1 MWRPIQIFVE
11 RREILQKFVR
21 LGECHERDHSGI
33 LRCQRGRGYVS
44 VLFFSAAKVRRV
56 AWCKV
61 TVLTVVSIAL
71 IQTCIAILSWIVAG
85 SLSVRE
91 FLEALL
97 RSTAFGLLTSVIIL
111 LLGLQ
116 RDGGCL
122 GRFGKRVIF
131 KS

>member
-1 MWRPIQIFVE
+1 MNGI
-11 RREILQKFVR
+11 ILEYFA
-21 LGECHERDHSGI
+21 
-33 LRCQRGRGYVS
+33 VS
-44 VLFFSAAKVRRV
+44 VAGATFLYFFFSAAKVRRV